1 MVPAKRESL
10 ITQMRRGTL
19 EYCVLALLR
28 DQPRYGFDLV
38 RSLGQPD
45 GLVTTTWHESPSGPP
60 RRYYQLTAEGGRA
73 LALFTTEWDRFT
85 DAVDRLL
92 RQGGST

>member
-1 MVPAKRESL
+1 VTVTGPTRTRA
-10 ITQMRRGTL
+10 ITPLGSGLYLLLGRLRR
-19 EYCVLALLR
+19 
-28 DQPRYGFDLV
+28 
-38 RSLGQPD
+38 D

-60 RRYYQLTAEGGRA
+60 RRYYQLTTEGQRA
-73 LALFTTEWDRFT
+73 LALLTTEWDRFT

>member
-1 MVPAKRESL
+1 MGWSPARAPIYPL
-10 ITQMRRGTL
+10 LGRLRR
-19 EYCVLALLR
+19 
-28 DQPRYGFDLV
+28 
-38 RSLGQPD
+38 D

-92 RQGGST
+92 RQGDNP

>member
-38 RSLGQPD
+38 RDEAGYTVPV
-45 GLVTTTWHESPSGPP
+45 GVAEEIGP
-60 RRYYQLTAEGGRA
+60 
-73 LALFTTEWDRFT
+73 LAQ
-85 DAVDRLL
+85 RLA
-92 RQGGST
+92 